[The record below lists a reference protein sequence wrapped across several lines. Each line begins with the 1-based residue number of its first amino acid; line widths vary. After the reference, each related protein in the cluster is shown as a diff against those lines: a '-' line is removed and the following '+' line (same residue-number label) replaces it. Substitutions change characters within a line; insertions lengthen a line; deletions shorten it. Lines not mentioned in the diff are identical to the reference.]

1 MKEETVL
8 LPALITISTF
18 KPMIS
23 KFQQIQKYHIQH
35 NVLLMDNI
43 YSVQAVLAD
52 DAYLSEGEFLPQG
65 PTFEN
70 KKV

>member
-1 MKEETVL
+1 
-8 LPALITISTF
+8 
-18 KPMIS
+18 
-23 KFQQIQKYHIQH
+23 
-35 NVLLMDNI
+35 MDNI